1 MGVLVYIK
9 KHEPFSVLLRLA
21 TSKIIITIHK
31 EDEDARRIMRA
42 FRISTEGTTKGTL
55 CDTFKQ

>member
-1 MGVLVYIK
+1 MGVLVHIK

-31 EDEDARRIMRA
+31 EDEDARV
-42 FRISTEGTTKGTL
+42 FRTSTEGTTKGTL

>member
-1 MGVLVYIK
+1 MHIK

-31 EDEDARRIMRA
+31 KDEDARKMRA
-42 FRISTEGTTKGTL
+42 LRTSTEGTTKGTL
-55 CDTFKQ
+55 CDTLTQLRTT